1 MTASNKISMK
11 SIYIIGAQSTGKTTL
26 INALAKAFQEQFRAT
41 GANKQTP
48 TVIKEV
54 ARKIVQRE
62 AQLSREEVAATPERA
77 LGLQHR
83 ILAAQYD
90 AEVTIRHANTPVP
103 GPEWYIS
110 DRSGL
115 DPIVY
120 ARCLV
125 GKEAA
130 ADMLATTAWQELESR
145 MKNGL
150 VILCE
155 AGGHWL
161 EDDGLRLM
169 PEDLDEWL
177 RVDASF
183 RDLLEARGIEYSVM
197 SKEIMDI
204 QDRVGLVQQLRV
216 DGGQP

>member
-1 MTASNKISMK
+1 MK

-26 INALAKAFQEQFRAT
+26 VNALAKAFQEQLQAT

-54 ARKIVQRE
+54 ARTIVQRE
-62 AQLSREEVAATPERA
+62 TQFSREEVAATPERA
-77 LGLQHR
+77 LKLQHR

-90 AEVTIRHANTPVP
+90 AEIAIYHANTPVSTL
-103 GPEWYIS
+103 EWYIS
-110 DRSGL
+110 DLSGL

-130 ADMLATTAWQELESR
+130 ADMLATAAWQELESR
-145 MKNGL
+145 MKAGL

-169 PEDLDEWL
+169 PEDLYEWL

-183 RDLLEARGIEYSVM
+183 RDVLEARCIEYYVM
-197 SKEIMDI
+197 SKEMLHIEE
-204 QDRVGLVQQLRV
+204 RVGLV
-216 DGGQP
+216 

>member
-1 MTASNKISMK
+1 MKTTDRTRMK

-26 INALAKAFQEQFRAT
+26 VDALARAFQEQAT
-41 GANKQTP
+41 GSNNQTP
-48 TVIKEV
+48 RIIQEV

-62 AQLSREEVAATPERA
+62 AKFSREEVAATPERA
-77 LGLQHR
+77 LKLQHR
-83 ILAAQYD
+83 ILAAQYN
-90 AEVTIRHANTPVP
+90 AELAIRPANIPVSA
-103 GPEWYIS
+103 PEWYIS

-125 GKEAA
+125 GKAAA
-130 ADMLATTAWQELESR
+130 ADMLVTAAWKELESR
-145 MKNGL
+145 MKDGL

-161 EDDGLRLM
+161 EDDGVRLM

-183 RDLLEARGIEYSVM
+183 RDLLEARGIEYYVM
-197 SKEIMDI
+197 SKAMMDI
-204 QDRVGLVQQLRV
+204 QERVGLVQQLGV
-216 DGGQP
+216 GGGQP

>member
-1 MTASNKISMK
+1 METTERTSMK

-26 INALAKAFQEQFRAT
+26 VNALARAFEEQAT

-48 TVIKEV
+48 RVIKEV
-54 ARKIVQRE
+54 ARRIVQRE
-62 AQLSREEVAATPERA
+62 AQFSREEIASTPERA
-77 LGLQHR
+77 LKLQHR

-90 AEVTIRHANTPVP
+90 AEVTIRHANTPVSA
-103 GPEWYIS
+103 PEWYIS

-130 ADMLATTAWQELESR
+130 AEMLATTVWQELESR
-145 MKNGL
+145 MKAGL

-155 AGGHWL
+155 AGGVWL
-161 EDDGLRLM
+161 QDDGLRLM

-183 RDLLEARGIEYSVM
+183 RDMLEAQGIEYYVM
-197 SKEIMDI
+197 SKKMLDI
-204 QDRVGLVQQLRV
+204 QDRVGLVRQLGV

>member
-1 MTASNKISMK
+1 MKTTDKTSMK
-11 SIYIIGAQSTGKTTL
+11 SIYVIGAQSTGKTTL
-26 INALAKAFQEQFRAT
+26 VNALAKAFHEQLQAT

-48 TVIKEV
+48 TVIKEI
-54 ARKIVQRE
+54 ARTIVQRE
-62 AQLSREEVAATPERA
+62 AQFSREAVAATPERA
-77 LGLQHR
+77 LRLQHR

-90 AEVTIRHANTPVP
+90 AEIAIYHANTPVSA
-103 GPEWYIS
+103 PEWYIS

-130 ADMLATTAWQELESR
+130 ADMLATTAWKELESR
-145 MKNGL
+145 MKDGL

-183 RDLLEARGIEYSVM
+183 RDLLEARGIEYYVM
-197 SKEIMDI
+197 SKETMDI
-204 QDRVGLVQQLRV
+204 QDRVGLVQQLGV

>member
-1 MTASNKISMK
+1 MK

-26 INALAKAFQEQFRAT
+26 VNALARTFEEQAT

-48 TVIKEV
+48 RIIHEV

-62 AQLSREEVAATPERA
+62 AQFSREEVAATPERA
-77 LGLQHR
+77 LKLQHH

-103 GPEWYIS
+103 APEWYIS

-120 ARCLV
+120 AKCLV

-130 ADMLATTAWQELESR
+130 ADMLATAAWQELESR
-145 MKNGL
+145 MKDGL

-183 RDLLEARGIEYSVM
+183 RDMLEARGIEYYVM
-197 SKEIMDI
+197 SKEMMDI
-204 QDRVGLVQQLRV
+204 QDRVALVRQLGV

>member
-26 INALAKAFQEQFRAT
+26 VNALAKAFQEQLQAT
-41 GANKQTP
+41 GANKRTP
-48 TVIKEV
+48 TVIQEI
-54 ARKIVQRE
+54 ARTIVQRE
-62 AQLSREEVAATPERA
+62 AQFCREEVAATPERA
-77 LGLQHR
+77 LKLQHR

-90 AEVTIRHANTPVP
+90 AEVTIRHTNTPVP
-103 GPEWYIS
+103 APEWYIS

-130 ADMLATTAWQELESR
+130 ADMLATAAWQELESR
-145 MKNGL
+145 MKAGL

-155 AGGHWL
+155 ASGVWL
-161 EDDGLRLM
+161 QDDGLRLM

-183 RDLLEARGIEYSVM
+183 RDMLEARGIEYYVM
-197 SKEIMDI
+197 SKEMLDI
-204 QDRVGLVQQLRV
+204 QDRVDLFRQLGV

>member
-1 MTASNKISMK
+1 MK

-26 INALAKAFQEQFRAT
+26 VNALARAFEEQAA
-41 GANKQTP
+41 GSKNQTP
-48 TVIKEV
+48 RVIQEV

-62 AQLSREEVAATPERA
+62 AQFSREEISSTPERA
-77 LGLQHR
+77 LKLQHR

-90 AEVTIRHANTPVP
+90 AEVTICHPKTSVSA
-103 GPEWYIS
+103 PEWYIS

-130 ADMLATTAWQELESR
+130 AEMLATTVWQELESR
-145 MKNGL
+145 MKAGL

-155 AGGHWL
+155 AGGVWL
-161 EDDGLRLM
+161 QDDGLRLM

-183 RDLLEARGIEYSVM
+183 RDMLEARGIEHYVM
-197 SKEIMDI
+197 SKEMLDI
-204 QDRVGLVQQLRV
+204 QERVGLIRQLRV
-216 DGGQP
+216 DDDQP

>member
-1 MTASNKISMK
+1 MIAINTISMK

-26 INALAKAFQEQFRAT
+26 VNALAEAFQKQLQAT
-41 GANKQTP
+41 GASKQTP
-48 TVIKEV
+48 TVIKEI
-54 ARKIVQRE
+54 ARTIVQRE
-62 AQLSREEVAATPERA
+62 AQFSREAVAATPERA
-77 LGLQHR
+77 LRLQHR

-90 AEVTIRHANTPVP
+90 AEIAISHANTPVP

-145 MKNGL
+145 MKAGL

-155 AGGHWL
+155 AGGVWL
-161 EDDGLRLM
+161 QDDGLRLM
-169 PEDLDEWL
+169 PGDLDEWL
-177 RVDASF
+177 KVDASF
-183 RDLLEARGIEYSVM
+183 RDMLEARGIDYYVM
-197 SKEIMDI
+197 SKEMLNI
-204 QDRVGLVQQLRV
+204 QDRVGIVRQLEI
-216 DGGQP
+216 DGDQP